1 MRVDLRYLS
10 GSTITAS
17 GSDAV
22 VSFAPN
28 LARPRVAFDGG
39 LRRPLRYREAMSAL
53 HEVVVGDLRPTRKDR
68 AAWEAWKADQLR
80 EEQELRSFTQTRAR
94 DEHLA
99 ALKDG
104 PPQGLKE
111 AFKRERKAY
120 WKARNTFLRQ
130 IYREDPR
137 LYRKL
142 VPLDPVVT
150 VAPDVVF
157 FECFSKDGSSYGS
170 LMVDRDAFSGAQD
183 AECGTTNVDYSLP
196 LYEHFQKLRTYR
208 STRLLVDPRGFEVQ
222 VSGAE
227 SLREEKIDLP
237 PEWLRG
243 FGQLQSAMALP
254 STTVDLPVE
263 ALYSVLAHLKRN
275 RERRGPRCLRFE
287 LTPGEAPQLYLDPW
301 GTRISC
307 VGAAPWQGDAPE
319 TVKVWGRRRLMVLS
333 RLLPLADR
341 VQVHLLGSGLPHI
354 WVVGMG
360 EMRFVLG
367 LSGWTTNNWT
377 AGANLDLLAGVFK
390 TDAATISAAAQYLSV
405 EHAATLS
412 ELVAET
418 GRERSALVGALHQLA
433 KQGQVVYDHA
443 RTCYR
448 WRQVMPVALSADL
461 LGPENPELQAA
472 RTFLR
477 RGEVHLLRREQVS
490 ANQKLVM
497 GSAGGTRC
505 ETLLNGEGQF
515 LRARCTCSHFYK
527 NKLRRG
533 PCRHLLALKLEA
545 DDFLADPSSRW
556 RPSP

>member
-10 GSTITAS
+10 GSTVTAS
-17 GSDAV
+17 GGDAV

-53 HEVVVGDLRPTRKDR
+53 HEVVVGDLRPTKKDR
-68 AAWEAWKADQLR
+68 GAWESWKVEVAR
-80 EEQELRSFTQTRAR
+80 EEQALREFARERAQS
-94 DEHLA
+94 EHLA
-99 ALKDG
+99 ALKEG
-104 PPQGLKE
+104 PPAGLKE
-111 AFKRERKAY
+111 AFKRERKSY
-120 WKARNTFLRQ
+120 WKARNAFLRQ
-130 IYREDPR
+130 IHREDPR

-170 LMVDRDAFSGAQD
+170 LMVDRDAFTGAQD

-208 STRLLVDPRGFEVQ
+208 STRLRVDPQGFEVE
-222 VSGAE
+222 VAGSD

-237 PEWLRG
+237 PSWLRG

-254 STTVDLPVE
+254 TATVSLPVE

-287 LTPGEAPQLYLDPW
+287 LIPGEVPQLYLDPW
-301 GTRISC
+301 GTRIPC
-307 VGAAPWQGDAPE
+307 LGAPPWQGDAPE

-333 RLLPLADR
+333 RLLPMADG
-341 VQVHLLGSGLPHI
+341 VDVHLLGSGLPHI
-354 WVVGMG
+354 WVVRMG
-360 EMRFVLG
+360 ELRFVLG
-367 LSGWTTNNWT
+367 LSGWTANSWT

-390 TDAATISAAAQYLSV
+390 TDAATIAAAAQYLSV

-412 ELVAET
+412 ELMTET
-418 GRERSALVGALHQLA
+418 GQERTALVGALHQLA
-433 KQGQVVYDHA
+433 KQGQIMVDHA
-443 RTCYR
+443 RGCYR
-448 WRQVMPVALSADL
+448 WRQVMPVALSAEL
-461 LGPENPELQAA
+461 MGPENPELTAA

-477 RGEVHLLRREQVS
+477 RGLVHIARREQVS

-497 GSAGGTRC
+497 GSASGTRC
-505 ETLLNGEGQF
+505 ETLLNSDGQF

-527 NKLRRG
+527 NKLRGG

-545 DDFLADPSSRW
+545 DDFLAHPSRRW
-556 RPSP
+556 RPGV